1 MARLLECP
9 TCGCPGVAVGGKN
22 RECLSARMLELL
34 RECAKHEI
42 HCAPLLAS
50 MLKLIDEIDG
60 KEGT

>member
-34 RECAKHEI
+34 RRWAKGE
-42 HCAPLLAS
+42 APYMSTGA
-50 MLKLIDEIDG
+50 LIDEIDG